1 MDNTFLVVL
10 WSHVE
15 ISLAILA
22 TSLVA
27 LRPLL
32 RQFSGLTSIGRSK
45 ESSDH
50 QERRSME
57 LTTIQHQSGSGV
69 KMFNRTGGPRVNHD
83 GSSQDLIIED

>member
-15 ISLAILA
+15 ISVAILA

-32 RQFSGLTSIGRSK
+32 RQFSIDRSK

-69 KMFNRTGGPRVNHD
+69 KMFNRTGGSRVNHD
-83 GSSQDLIIED
+83 GSSQDLLIED

>member
-1 MDNTFLVVL
+1 MVVL

-15 ISLAILA
+15 ISVAILA

-32 RQFSGLTSIGRSK
+32 RQFSIDRSK

-83 GSSQDLIIED
+83 GSSQDLISED